1 MKIYKELFVFLF
13 LSNFKR
19 NENPKPFGYLSKIY
33 LRSKNG
39 FEFDRI
45 KQCYFD
51 SFKINRDT
59 KYKTTTTNKWL

>member
-1 MKIYKELFVFLF
+1 MDLNLIE
-13 LSNFKR
+13 
-19 NENPKPFGYLSKIY
+19 
-33 LRSKNG
+33 
-39 FEFDRI
+39 